1 MADAQLRGD
10 VRYPVQVQ
18 DADDGVADGGLGL
31 ISAADAAGVFPE
43 ADITDI
49 MVHFYGP
56 VAAQVREQ
64 VTGAGLARVQ
74 AGDAEDGDGPEELPV
89 RAVTV
94 ALDEEHLPDV
104 REQRPDA
111 FGGRQGLD
119 DADVDAAVPA
129 VRGPGLD
136 GD

>member
-1 MADAQLRGD
+1 MLGTWCRCRIPMTVLRMAALAWRTS
-10 VRYPVQVQ
+10 VV
-18 DADDGVADGGLGL
+18 
-31 ISAADAAGVFPE
+31 
-43 ADITDI
+43 
-49 MVHFYGP
+49 VHFDGP
-56 VAAQVREQ
+56 VAAEVREQ
-64 VTGAGLARVQ
+64 VSGVGLVRAQ
-74 AGDAEDGDGPEELPV
+74 AGDAEDGDGAEELPV

-94 ALDEEHLPDV
+94 ALDQEHLPDV